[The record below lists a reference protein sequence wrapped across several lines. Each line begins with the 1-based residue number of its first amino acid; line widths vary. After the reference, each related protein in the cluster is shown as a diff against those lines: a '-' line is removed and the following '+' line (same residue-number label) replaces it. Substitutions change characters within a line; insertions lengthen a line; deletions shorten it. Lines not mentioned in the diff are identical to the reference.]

1 MLTESATPH
10 FPFLTLLV
18 SGGHTMLVLV
28 QSLDKFQILADTL
41 DDSVGFVAT
50 STDRRNTFDK
60 FARTL
65 ALGWQSAPG
74 ALVEQLAAQH
84 TDGNAVTL
92 PRILLGAPSFSYS
105 GLKSAASRA
114 VQRAGGPE
122 SMSTQDKAALAHAFQ
137 HAAFAQL
144 EDKMVRALVCKKPP
158 MRIPKGWHLH
168 ETSNIPPEAIQ
179 SVVCSGGVASNM
191 ELRRRCAPVFPSV
204 RDPIC

>member
-41 DDSVGFVAT
+41 DDSVG
-50 STDRRNTFDK
+50 NTFDK

-144 EDKMVRALVCKKPP
+144 EDKMVRALVSS
-158 MRIPKGWHLH
+158 L
-168 ETSNIPPEAIQ
+168 SA
-179 SVVCSGGVASNM
+179 
-191 ELRRRCAPVFPSV
+191 
-204 RDPIC
+204 